1 MDDGRGHGTDK
12 APVRLALHLLGRP
25 SAKRAG
31 APAYRFRS
39 RKSWALL
46 AYLLLTDRAPTRG
59 QLAAL
64 LFGQADDP
72 LGALRWSLAEIRRCL
87 GDDGSVDGD
96 PVVLALGRNVVVD
109 ARV

>member
-1 MDDGRGHGTDK
+1 MDDGWGHGTGRG
-12 APVRLALHLLGRP
+12 PVRLALHLLGRP
-25 SAKRAG
+25 SGGRAG

-46 AYLLLTDRAPTRG
+46 AYLLLTDRPPTRA

-72 LGALRWSLAEIRRCL
+72 LGALR
-87 GDDGSVDGD
+87 
-96 PVVLALGRNVVVD
+96 
-109 ARV
+109 

>member
-1 MDDGRGHGTDK
+1 MVYDGRGHGTEG

-25 SAKRAG
+25 SADRAG
-31 APAYRFRS
+31 APTYRLRS

-46 AYLLLTDRAPTRG
+46 AYLLLTDRPPTRT

-72 LGALRWSLAEIRRCL
+72 LRALRWSLAEIRRCL
-87 GDDGSVDGD
+87 ADDGSVAGD
-96 PVVLALGRNVVVD
+96 PVVVTLADHVVV
-109 ARV
+109 